1 MKGFYRAAG
10 PLRQVGRSWPSN
22 PQENGQ
28 NFKISALKSA
38 KKGQGFDDFWASN
51 PQNCGQETS
60 EASRGLE
67 CDDLGIS
74 SLQAYLMHMPTWAY

>member
-22 PQENGQ
+22 PQESGQ

-38 KKGQGFDDFWASN
+38 KKGQRFDDFWASN
-51 PQNCGQETS
+51 PQNRGQETS
-60 EASRGLE
+60 EASRGL
-67 CDDLGIS
+67 LLAT
-74 SLQAYLMHMPTWAY
+74 LQYTDYGRCPQPTRF